1 MNNKYELNQLR
12 RRCRHKAEIPLII
25 LSVIITAFTMYIL
38 VYYGIIAEE
47 SPEAIQAISNVL
59 GCDLQTADHLL
70 DFRVYIAVV
79 LLVLIPGKFL
89 WAFYRDKGKAMA
101 WEVPINDRQY
111 GFIMNIWQEYADQ
124 LGLKESPAIYASTG
138 SLIQLKN
145 ISVQN
150 LNILRISP
158 IMLRSGPEDDGKI
171 RFVVAREAAA
181 MFLRY
186 QNPLMPFLLTC
197 SNWIPLLNSCIN
209 RAICYSVDR
218 IVRELLGD
226 EEAVQGLIKSIISP
240 YLHSTTDFDAYVS
253 DLNACRRFR
262 DRLVIFIENLRSEE
276 PVPQYRIAAMTDPE
290 KKDGR
295 LF

>member
-1 MNNKYELNQLR
+1 MRAPKQFRKFPISWAAIWRLR
-12 RRCRHKAEIPLII
+12 IPCW
-25 LSVIITAFTMYIL
+25 
-38 VYYGIIAEE
+38 
-47 SPEAIQAISNVL
+47 IS
-59 GCDLQTADHLL
+59 G
-70 DFRVYIAVV
+70 YIAVI
-79 LLVLIPGKFL
+79 LLVLIPGRFL
-89 WAFYRDKGKAMA
+89 WGLFRDACNVMV

-111 GFIMNIWQEYADQ
+111 GFVMNIWQEYAEK
-124 LGLKESPAIYASTG
+124 LGLEKAPAIYASN
-138 SLIQLKN
+138 SSMVNLKN
-145 ISVQN
+145 LSVHN
-150 LNILRISP
+150 LSVLRISP
-158 IMLRSGPEDDGKI
+158 VMLQRCPKEGDSRI
-171 RFVVAREAAA
+171 RYTVAKEAAA

-186 QNPLMPFLLTC
+186 QNPLMPLVLTC
-197 SNWIPLLNSCIN
+197 SNWIPLLNTCVS